1 MFLLQNIHRNQTD
14 DQRKNR
20 DCCKPICFRRKRHS
34 NTIDVH
40 TIQSRDHRWQF
51 QNDRDRC
58 QEFHNL
64 IQVII
69 NDRSKQRHRTSQD
82 IMINIRH
89 LHCLF
94 ILNDNIFQQ
103 FFIFFVMSKPICFL
117 NFSNTTSFDFNAV
130 VK

>member
-1 MFLLQNIHRNQTD
+1 MFLLQNIHRDQTD

-20 DCCKPICFRRKRHS
+20 DRCKPICFRCKWHS

-69 NDRSKQRHRTSQD
+69 NDRSKQ
-82 IMINIRH
+82 
-89 LHCLF
+89 
-94 ILNDNIFQQ
+94 
-103 FFIFFVMSKPICFL
+103 
-117 NFSNTTSFDFNAV
+117 
-130 VK
+130 

>member
-1 MFLLQNIHRNQTD
+1 MFLLQNIHRDQTD

-51 QNDRDRC
+51 QNNRDRC

-89 LHCLF
+89 LHRLF
-94 ILNDNIFQQ
+94 ILNDDIFQQ
-103 FFIFFVMSKPICFL
+103 FFIFFIMSKA
-117 NFSNTTSFDFNAV
+117 NMFSPTLLHLILMLL
-130 VK
+130 